1 MSHQA
6 LCEHTGDEIMRE
18 KTHSHCPQGASGVV
32 SQFSQSLSRVRLF
45 ATPWTAVH
53 QASLSITDSQ
63 SLLKLM
69 SKIVI
74 VVGRWWM

>member
-6 LCEHTGDEIMRE
+6 LCECTGDEIMRE

-32 SQFSQSLSRVRLF
+32 SQFSRSVVSDS